1 MQEYKTL
8 VRDVLTQGTH
18 KPNRTALDTVS
29 DFGYHYKLNL
39 EEGTLPVVTTK
50 KFFWNSFIHEF
61 FWYLSGESHVRTLQE
76 ETGIWDEWANDQGQ
90 VDTSY
95 ARFWRR
101 YPLNNHTAEGAVWAN
116 QDNAESWVNEEEQT
130 FDQIQYIIDMLKN
143 NPHSRRIVLNAW
155 HPANAAVSTLPPCH
169 YTAVFNVQGD
179 GTLNCHMTQRSG
191 DIALGIPFN
200 IAAYSLLT
208 HLLANET
215 GFEVGEF
222 SHEIVDAHIY
232 CGDGDR
238 GDWYADNLSEVQHA
252 LSNNSETEARELIQ
266 DNAPEPDS
274 ENGDHVPGLLDLLT
288 RDPYQR
294 PTLEFPEEKS
304 ILDMAPE
311 DIVLSNYSH
320 HDPLR
325 FAVAE

>member
-1 MQEYKTL
+1 MREYQQL
-8 VRDVLTQGTH
+8 VRDVLEDGTH

-29 DFGYHYKLNL
+29 DFGYHYTLDL
-39 EEGTLPVVTTK
+39 EPDTLPVVTTK

-76 ETGIWDEWANDQGQ
+76 ETGIWDEWADENGR

-101 YPLNNHTAEGAVWAN
+101 YPMNNHTAHGEEWA
-116 QDNAESWVNEEEQT
+116 DSDHRWVNQAENT
-130 FDQIQYIIDMLKN
+130 FDQIQYIIDMLN
-143 NPHSRRIVLNAW
+143 ENPKSRRIVLNAW
-155 HPANAAVSTLPPCH
+155 HPGNASVSTLPPCH

-179 GTLNCHMTQRSG
+179 GTLNCHLTQRSG

-215 GFEVGEF
+215 GFEVGEL
-222 SHEIVDAHIY
+222 SHSVVDAHIY
-232 CGDGDR
+232 CGDGLR
-238 GDWYADNLSEVQHA
+238 AEWYEDNLAEVQSR
-252 LSNNSETEARELIQ
+252 LQSGTSVQDVREFIET
-266 DNAPEPDS
+266 NAPEPDTEQS
-274 ENGDHVPGLLDLLT
+274 DHIPNLLELLE
-288 RDPYQR
+288 REPYDR
-294 PTLEFPEEKS
+294 PTLSFPEEKS
-304 ILDMAPE
+304 LLQMSPE
-311 DIVLSNYSH
+311 DIQIRNYQYH
-320 HDPLR
+320 KPLR